1 MNIGI
6 STVHFAHNYG
16 AMLQGYALKTYLE
29 QQGHYVT
36 MTDRR
41 YVKEP
46 NLPMRKPFPC
56 NNLKAAVLY
65 PKYLLKWYFP
75 PCYYLK
81 KRWRAFDSFLKQY
94 LNNTKCL
101 EAYDTIIY
109 GSDQIW
115 SKFPNRGYD
124 RIWWGLDNLK
134 AKRRISYAASMG
146 AVDIAD
152 KKDEDFIRQ
161 ALSRFDDISVR
172 ESDLKAELESRHL
185 ADTTIYQTID
195 PTFLLTKED
204 WDKITP
210 KRIIHEPYLLFYD
223 FQIDEE
229 TTNMVNRIAKEKNL
243 RVIRLTNGVVHS
255 NKDADYFRTAG
266 PLQFLSLIKYADFV
280 FSSSF
285 HGVAFSLIFRKQ
297 FAVRQIW
304 NVHRV
309 KSLLAMCGLSH
320 RFLEKYEDP
329 LADIKFD
336 MVNDT
341 LSTLI
346 SQSKEYLHKN
356 IDDIFY

>member
-6 STVHFAHNYG
+6 STVHYAHNYG

-41 YVKEP
+41 ARVNTY
-46 NLPMRKPFPC
+46 LPKRKPFLW
-56 NNLKAAVLY
+56 NDLKAVLLY

-115 SKFPNRGYD
+115 SKFPDRGYD
-124 RIWWGLDNLK
+124 PIWWGLDNLK

-146 AVDIAD
+146 VVDIAD

-161 ALSRFDDISVR
+161 ALSRFDAISVR

-304 NVHRV
+304 NVQRV
-309 KSLLAMCGLSH
+309 KSLLSLCGLSA
-320 RFLEKYEDP
+320 RFWEKYDAPLTDIEYEGKNKILEDF
-329 LADIKFD
+329 IC
-336 MVNDT
+336 
-341 LSTLI
+341 
-346 SQSKEYLHKN
+346 QSKQFLN
-356 IDDIFY
+356 SNVA